1 MKKVTV
7 FAVMALLALSASAF
21 AGGEQLLHMSG
32 NAWEDGG
39 FPPSNPGDQF
49 SAVGILNDIENPL
62 VWDTGSYSY
71 TWYVRGLVA
80 VGETVIGTTHVADY
94 TGGLFTIYVDLLP
107 SNHQYGV
114 NPPNA
119 TAPSTFSDGISTYLD
134 GFFTDFTVTYNDA
147 TASGSFVG
155 TLNLTGGDVFPLLS
169 ATEGWTFGSNI
180 ADVSP
185 EGYDIEL
192 NGDVFLTVVSVEE
205 ESWGGIKSLYR

>member
-7 FAVMALLALSASAF
+7 FAVMALLALSANAF

-80 VGETVIGTTHVADY
+80 VGETVIGTTHIADY

-147 TASGSFVG
+147 TASGGFVG

-169 ATEGWTFGSNI
+169 ATDGWTFGSNI

-192 NGDVFLTVVSVEE
+192 NGDVFLTVVSVED